1 MLQERMSIRDDR
13 RAAAL
18 ERMAD
23 YLLAEG
29 LAGASLRPLA
39 RAAGISDR
47 MLLYYFDDK
56 EEVLALTLL
65 TIAGR
70 LQAGLAIVAPEPK
83 PPEQLAPAL
92 WSILQGP
99 DMRPVMALWLEIS
112 AAAARGQ
119 TPFASVAGQIADG
132 FVAWVEARLEAP
144 PGADRAALAALVLG
158 TLDGLVMLD
167 GVGRGPLA
175 QRALEAWP
183 FLTKGLPS
191 SG

>member
-1 MLQERMSIRDDR
+1 MSIREDR

-39 RAAGISDR
+39 KAAGISDR

-70 LQAGLAIVAPEPK
+70 LQAALASVAPEPRS
-83 PPEQLAPAL
+83 PEQLAPAL
-92 WSILQGP
+92 WSILQGA

-119 TPFASVAGQIADG
+119 PPFAAISGQIADG
-132 FVAWVEARLEAP
+132 FVAWVEARLDAP
-144 PGADRAALAALVLG
+144 PGADRRALAALLLG

-167 GVGRGPLA
+167 GVGRGTLA
-175 QRALEAWP
+175 QSALEAWP

-191 SG
+191 LA

>member
-1 MLQERMSIRDDR
+1 MLQGRVSIRDER

-23 YLLAEG
+23 HVLAQG

-39 RAAGISDR
+39 RAAGVSDR

-56 EEVLALTLL
+56 EEVLTLTLL

-70 LQAGLAIVAPEPK
+70 LQSALAGVAPERK
-83 PPEQLAPAL
+83 PPQQLAPEL

-99 DMRPVMALWLEIS
+99 EMRPVMALWLEIS

-119 TPFASVAGQIADG
+119 APFVAVAGQIADG
-132 FVAWVEARLEAP
+132 FVAWVEARLAAP
-144 PGADRAALAALVLG
+144 AGADRAALAALVLG
-158 TLDGLVMLD
+158 SLDGLVMLA
-167 GVGRGPLA
+167 GVGRNDLA

-183 FLTKGLPS
+183 DLAGGLPS
-191 SG
+191 QG

>member
-1 MLQERMSIRDDR
+1 MLQERMSIREDR

-70 LQAGLAIVAPEPK
+70 LQAGLATVAPEPK
-83 PPEQLAPAL
+83 PPEQLTPAL

-119 TPFASVAGQIADG
+119 APFTSVAGQIADG
-132 FVAWVEARLEAP
+132 FVAWVEARLEVP

-158 TLDGLVMLD
+158 TLDGLAMLD

-175 QRALEAWP
+175 QRALESWP
-183 FLTKGLPS
+183 LLTKGLPS
-191 SG
+191 